1 MVLTPVKQHE
11 IERQNQ
17 KILKKLMEIQGA
29 SIKRVASVVS
39 VQEPGITRAQSTS
52 FIEHKKPKKEVYNPR
67 RLELVKI
74 EQEN

>member
-1 MVLTPVKQHE
+1 
-11 IERQNQ
+11 
-17 KILKKLMEIQGA
+17 MEIQGA